1 METNEKAFMTQ
12 QLICM
17 LPSLCV
23 KVLGYLLNWQ
33 KYPVIKY
40 YENQMT
46 KFMHIS
52 KEELEVAIQTLSDRH
67 LIDISKIDGQW
78 AIQLDKKTIMSY
90 INVPMQKVHDTEGFK
105 LADRITWN
113 VEEKKDDSRFSD
125 EFFKKKFDQVTD
137 QELECLVKELQ
148 RRREEKKKGC
158 QVVYPSGLSE
168 EELLAQLPF

>member
-113 VEEKKDDSRFSD
+113 VEEKKEALDMASMSD
-125 EFFKKKFDQVTD
+125 EQ
-137 QELECLVKELQ
+137 LERMIMELQ
-148 RRREEKKKGC
+148 RRKKEKKGC
-158 QVVYPSGLSE
+158 QVVYPSGYTE